1 MRRIIM
7 EAFWMFITSA
17 PSLVIR
23 LGVEKR
29 SILEKEKVWMA
40 SYWSCLRFRAKPAA
54 ALEPNTDPRQPTVRP
69 HSISTLTT
77 LTLGPSRSC
86 RCH

>member
-7 EAFWMFITSA
+7 KAFWMFITSA

-29 SILEKEKVWMA
+29 SMLEKEKVWMA
-40 SYWSCLRFRAKPAA
+40 SYWSCLRLPM
-54 ALEPNTDPRQPTVRP
+54 
-69 HSISTLTT
+69 
-77 LTLGPSRSC
+77 
-86 RCH
+86 

>member
-7 EAFWMFITSA
+7 KAFWMFITSA

-29 SILEKEKVWMA
+29 SILEEGLDGIVLVLPQVTNVAHIPLHSVRDMRGI
-40 SYWSCLRFRAKPAA
+40 SYCVAIV
-54 ALEPNTDPRQPTVRP
+54 D
-69 HSISTLTT
+69 
-77 LTLGPSRSC
+77 
-86 RCH
+86 

>member
-7 EAFWMFITSA
+7 KAFWTFITSA

-29 SILEKEKVWMA
+29 SMLEKEKVWMA
-40 SYWSCLRFRAKPAA
+40 SY
-54 ALEPNTDPRQPTVRP
+54 
-69 HSISTLTT
+69 
-77 LTLGPSRSC
+77 
-86 RCH
+86 

>member
-7 EAFWMFITSA
+7 KAFWMFITAA

-29 SILEKEKVWMA
+29 SMLEKEKVWMA
-40 SYWSCLRFRAKPAA
+40 SYWSCLRLPMWR
-54 ALEPNTDPRQPTVRP
+54 
-69 HSISTLTT
+69 ISRYTASAICEASHIVS
-77 LTLGPSRSC
+77 P
-86 RCH
+86 